1 MSVHVPLS
9 QNVIDIGGPSPSRF
23 PYNGRCASNH
33 LSSRYLHMQVIETV
47 ADFRAVERSCPRPL
61 GLVPTM
67 GYLHE
72 GHLSL
77 VRRARSDSA
86 TAAVSIFVNPTQFGE
101 NEDLSTYPRDMEGD
115 LEKLRLE
122 GVDLVFAPPASEVY
136 PPGFDTSIG
145 VGAIAQVLE
154 GEHRPGHFAGVAT
167 VVCKLLTIV
176 RPDNVYFG
184 QKDAQQCL
192 VVKRLNADLNLGAN
206 VVVMPTVR
214 DPDGLA
220 LSSRNA
226 YLTPED
232 RQSALSLYRALRLS
246 EILCSEGIR
255 DANTIRSQM
264 LLVLNAEPTA
274 SIDYV
279 SIADADTLQELT
291 TIDRPALVSLAVHI
305 GKVRLID
312 NIVLHPNC
320 P

>member
-1 MSVHVPLS
+1 
-9 QNVIDIGGPSPSRF
+9 
-23 PYNGRCASNH
+23 
-33 LSSRYLHMQVIETV
+33 MQVIETV
-47 ADFRAVERSCPRPL
+47 AEFRAIERTCPRPL

-77 VRRARSDSA
+77 VRRARADNA
-86 TAAVSIFVNPTQFGE
+86 TAAASIFVNPTQFGE
-101 NEDLSTYPRDMEGD
+101 NEDLLTYPRDMEGD
-115 LEKLRLE
+115 LEKLRRE
-122 GVDLVFAPPASEVY
+122 GVDLVFAPSAPEVY
-136 PPGFDTSIG
+136 PTGFDTSID
-145 VGAIAQVLE
+145 VGAIASRLE

-192 VVKRLNADLNLGAN
+192 VIKRLNADLNLGAE

-232 RQSALSLYRALRLS
+232 RQAALSLSRALRFA
-246 EILCSEGIR
+246 ETMCAEGVR
-255 DANTIRSQM
+255 DAATLRSQM
-264 LLVLNAEPTA
+264 TMILNTAPTA

-279 SIADADTLQELT
+279 SIADAETLEELSI
-291 TIDRPALVSLAVHI
+291 IDRPALVSLAVHI
-305 GKVRLID
+305 GRVRLID
-312 NIVLHPNC
+312 NVVLRPDDLSILG
-320 P
+320 

>member
-1 MSVHVPLS
+1 
-9 QNVIDIGGPSPSRF
+9 
-23 PYNGRCASNH
+23 
-33 LSSRYLHMQVIETV
+33 MQIIETV
-47 ADFRAVERSCPRPL
+47 SDFRAAERSCHRPL

-77 VRRARSDSA
+77 VRRAREDNA
-86 TAAVSIFVNPTQFGE
+86 TAAASIFVNPTQFGE

-115 LEKLRLE
+115 LEKLRRE
-122 GVDLVFAPPASEVY
+122 GIDLVFAPPASEVY
-136 PPGFDTSIG
+136 PSGFDTSID
-145 VGAIAQVLE
+145 VGAIARGLE
-154 GEHRPGHFAGVAT
+154 GEHRPGHFSGVAT

-192 VVKRLNADLNLGAN
+192 VVKRLNADLNLRAN

-226 YLTPED
+226 YLTPEN
-232 RQSALSLYRALRLS
+232 RQSALSLSRALRLA
-246 EILCSEGIR
+246 ETLCAEGVR
-255 DANTIRSQM
+255 DADTIRSNM
-264 LLVLNAEPTA
+264 LLVLNTEPA
-274 SIDYV
+274 AAIDYV
-279 SIADADTLQELT
+279 SIADAETLQELT

-305 GKVRLID
+305 GPVRLID
-312 NIVLHPNC
+312 NTVLRPGG
-320 P
+320 

>member
-1 MSVHVPLS
+1 
-9 QNVIDIGGPSPSRF
+9 
-23 PYNGRCASNH
+23 
-33 LSSRYLHMQVIETV
+33 MQVIETV
-47 ADFRAVERSCPRPL
+47 ADFRAAQRSCPRPL

-77 VRRARSDSA
+77 VRRARADNA
-86 TAAVSIFVNPTQFGE
+86 TAAASIFVNPTQFGE
-101 NEDLSTYPRDMEGD
+101 NEDLSTYPRDMDGD
-115 LEKLRLE
+115 LEKLRRE

-136 PPGFDTSIG
+136 PPGFDTTID
-145 VGAIAQVLE
+145 VGDIARRLE

-192 VVKRLNADLNLGAN
+192 VIQRLNADLNLGAN
-206 VVVMPTVR
+206 VIVMPTVR

-232 RQSALSLYRALRLS
+232 RQSALSLSRSLRLA
-246 EILCSEGIR
+246 ETLHSEGVR
-255 DANTIRSQM
+255 DAVTIRAQM
-264 LLVLNAEPTA
+264 QLVLNTQPTA
-274 SIDYV
+274 SIDYI
-279 SIADADTLQELT
+279 SIADAHTLHELT
-291 TIDRPALVSLAVHI
+291 AIDRPALVSLAVHI

-312 NIVLHPNC
+312 NVVLRPNG
-320 P
+320 

>member
-1 MSVHVPLS
+1 
-9 QNVIDIGGPSPSRF
+9 
-23 PYNGRCASNH
+23 
-33 LSSRYLHMQVIETV
+33 MQVIETV

-77 VRRARSDSA
+77 VRRSRSDNA
-86 TAAVSIFVNPTQFGE
+86 TAAASIFVNPTQFAE

-115 LEKLRLE
+115 LEKLRRE
-122 GVDLVFAPPASEVY
+122 GVDLVFAPSASEIY
-136 PPGFDTSIG
+136 PPGFGTSID
-145 VGAIAQVLE
+145 VGTIARGLE

-167 VVCKLLTIV
+167 VVCKLLAIV

-214 DPDGLA
+214 GPDRLA

-226 YLTPED
+226 YLSPED
-232 RQSALSLYRALRLS
+232 RQSALSLSRALRLA
-246 EILCSEGIR
+246 ETLCAEGVR
-255 DANTIRSQM
+255 DTATIRSQM
-264 LLVLNAEPTA
+264 MMVLNTEPVA

-279 SIADADTLQELT
+279 SISDAETLEELT
-291 TIDRPALVSLAVHI
+291 TIDRPALVSLAVRV
-305 GKVRLID
+305 GSVRLID
-312 NIVLHPNC
+312 NVVVKSRD
-320 P
+320 

>member
-1 MSVHVPLS
+1 
-9 QNVIDIGGPSPSRF
+9 
-23 PYNGRCASNH
+23 
-33 LSSRYLHMQVIETV
+33 MQVIETV

-77 VRRARSDSA
+77 VRRARADNA
-86 TAAVSIFVNPTQFGE
+86 TAAASIFVNPTQFAE
-101 NEDLSTYPRDMEGD
+101 SEDLSTYPRDMEGD
-115 LEKLRLE
+115 LEKLRRE
-122 GVDLVFAPPASEVY
+122 GVDLVFAPSASEVY
-136 PPGFDTSIG
+136 PPGFDTAID
-145 VGAIAQVLE
+145 VGAIATRLE
-154 GEHRPGHFAGVAT
+154 GEHRPGHFTGVAT
-167 VVCKLLTIV
+167 VVCKLLTIT

-192 VVKRLNADLNLGAN
+192 VIKRLNADLNLGAN

-232 RQSALSLYRALRLS
+232 RQSALSLSRALRFA
-246 EILCSEGIR
+246 ETMCAEGIR
-255 DANTIRSQM
+255 DAATLRTQM
-264 LLVLNAEPTA
+264 TMVLNTEPTA

-279 SIADADTLQELT
+279 SIADAETLEELA
-291 TIDRPALVSLAVHI
+291 TIDRPALVSLAVRI
-305 GKVRLID
+305 GSVRLID
-312 NIVLHPNC
+312 NVVVRP
-320 P
+320 

>member
-1 MSVHVPLS
+1 
-9 QNVIDIGGPSPSRF
+9 
-23 PYNGRCASNH
+23 
-33 LSSRYLHMQVIETV
+33 MQVIETV
-47 ADFRAVERSCPRPL
+47 ADFRAIERTCPRPL

-67 GYLHE
+67 GFLHE

-77 VRRARSDSA
+77 VRQAREDNA
-86 TAAVSIFVNPTQFGE
+86 TAAASIFVNPTQFGE

-115 LEKLRLE
+115 LDKLRRE

-136 PPGFDTSIG
+136 PPGFDTSID
-145 VGAIAQVLE
+145 VGAIASRLE
-154 GEHRPGHFAGVAT
+154 GEHRPGHFKGVAT

-226 YLTPED
+226 YLTAED
-232 RQSALSLYRALRLS
+232 RQSALSLSRALRFA
-246 EILCSEGIR
+246 ETMCAEGVR
-255 DANTIRSQM
+255 DAATLRSQM
-264 LLVLNAEPTA
+264 TMILNTVPTA

-279 SIADADTLQELT
+279 SIADAETLEELA
-291 TIDRPALVSLAVHI
+291 IVDRPALVSLAVHI
-305 GKVRLID
+305 GRVRLID
-312 NIVLHPNC
+312 NVVLRP
-320 P
+320 

>member
-1 MSVHVPLS
+1 
-9 QNVIDIGGPSPSRF
+9 
-23 PYNGRCASNH
+23 
-33 LSSRYLHMQVIETV
+33 MQVIETV

-77 VRRARSDSA
+77 VRRARSDNA
-86 TAAVSIFVNPTQFGE
+86 TAAASIFVNPTQFAE

-115 LEKLRLE
+115 LEKLRRE

-136 PPGFDTSIG
+136 PPGFDTNID
-145 VGAIAQVLE
+145 VGAIARGLE

-214 DPDGLA
+214 DADGLA

-226 YLTPED
+226 YLTSED
-232 RQSALSLYRALRLS
+232 RQSALSLSRALRLA
-246 EILCSEGIR
+246 ETLCAEGIR
-255 DANTIRSQM
+255 DTATIRSQM
-264 LLVLNAEPTA
+264 MMVLNTVPAA

-279 SIADADTLQELT
+279 SIAAAETLEELT
-291 TIDRPALVSLAVHI
+291 TIDRPALVSLAVRV
-305 GKVRLID
+305 GSVRLID
-312 NIVLHPNC
+312 NVVVKSLD
-320 P
+320 

>member
-1 MSVHVPLS
+1 
-9 QNVIDIGGPSPSRF
+9 
-23 PYNGRCASNH
+23 
-33 LSSRYLHMQVIETV
+33 MQVIETV
-47 ADFRAVERSCPRPL
+47 ADFRAIERTCPRPL

-67 GYLHE
+67 GFLHE

-77 VRRARSDSA
+77 VRQAREDNA
-86 TAAVSIFVNPTQFGE
+86 TAAASIFVNPTQFGE

-115 LEKLRLE
+115 LDKLRRE

-136 PPGFDTSIG
+136 PPGFDTSID
-145 VGAIAQVLE
+145 VGAIASRLE
-154 GEHRPGHFAGVAT
+154 GEHRPGHFKGVAT

-214 DPDGLA
+214 DSDGLA

-226 YLTPED
+226 YLTAED
-232 RQSALSLYRALRLS
+232 RQSALSLSRALRFA
-246 EILCSEGIR
+246 ETMCAEGVR
-255 DANTIRSQM
+255 DAATLRSQM
-264 LLVLNAEPTA
+264 TMILNTVPTA

-279 SIADADTLQELT
+279 SIADAETLEELAI
-291 TIDRPALVSLAVHI
+291 IDRPALVSLAVHI
-305 GKVRLID
+305 GRVRLID
-312 NIVLHPNC
+312 NVVLRP
-320 P
+320 

>member
-1 MSVHVPLS
+1 
-9 QNVIDIGGPSPSRF
+9 
-23 PYNGRCASNH
+23 
-33 LSSRYLHMQVIETV
+33 MQVIETV
-47 ADFRAVERSCPRPL
+47 ADFRAIERTCPRPL

-67 GYLHE
+67 GFLHE

-77 VRRARSDSA
+77 VRQARADNA
-86 TAAVSIFVNPTQFGE
+86 TAAASIFVNPTQFAE
-101 NEDLSTYPRDMEGD
+101 NEDMSTYPRDMEGD
-115 LEKLRLE
+115 LEKLRSE

-136 PPGFDTSIG
+136 PPGFDTSID
-145 VGAIAQVLE
+145 VGAIASRLE
-154 GEHRPGHFAGVAT
+154 GEHRPGHFTGVAT

-192 VVKRLNADLNLGAN
+192 VVRRMNADLNLGAN

-226 YLTPED
+226 YLTAED
-232 RQSALSLYRALRLS
+232 RQSALSLSRALRFA
-246 EILCSEGIR
+246 ETMCDEGVR
-255 DANTIRSQM
+255 DTATLRSQM
-264 LLVLNAEPTA
+264 TMILNTVPDA

-279 SIADADTLQELT
+279 SIADAETLEEMVI
-291 TIDRPALVSLAVHI
+291 IDRPALVSMAVRI

-312 NIVLHPNC
+312 NVVLRIGDQ
-320 P
+320 